1 MSKKND
7 FKDVVDVPNYYIGDT
22 YREGYYQARYVVE
35 DFNCTWNIGNVVTY
49 CLRSSEKHE
58 SPIECLQKSINHLK
72 FEIERLEKF
81 LNQLRFEIYLHLE
94 YPFARLLKIKLK
106 NFQTYS

>member
-49 CLRSSEKHE
+49 CLRSSKKHE
-58 SPIECLQKSINHLK
+58 SPIECLQKSIKSSPAGDVMSDACGPTAGQSTLWSVCSWK
-72 FEIERLEKF
+72 
-81 LNQLRFEIYLHLE
+81 
-94 YPFARLLKIKLK
+94 
-106 NFQTYS
+106 